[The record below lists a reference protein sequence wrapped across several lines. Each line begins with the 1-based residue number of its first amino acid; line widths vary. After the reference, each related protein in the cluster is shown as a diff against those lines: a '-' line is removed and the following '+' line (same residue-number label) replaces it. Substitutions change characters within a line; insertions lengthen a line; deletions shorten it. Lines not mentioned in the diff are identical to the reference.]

1 LKEMERRKRKGAKN
15 NGNNKERAEGN

>member
-15 NGNNKERAEGN
+15 NGNNKKRAEGN

>member
-1 LKEMERRKRKGAKN
+1 LKEIERRKRKGAKN